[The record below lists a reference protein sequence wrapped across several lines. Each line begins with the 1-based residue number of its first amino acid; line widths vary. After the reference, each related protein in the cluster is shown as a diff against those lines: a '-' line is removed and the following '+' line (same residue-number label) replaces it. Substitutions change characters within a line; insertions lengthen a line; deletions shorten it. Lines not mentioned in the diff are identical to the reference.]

1 MSGTTFAL
9 ASCQYPADM
18 LERMPDATSQPD
30 GMNATP
36 SPADASLLALGRL
49 FDPSDKAGA
58 APGRSDPPSMLLL
71 VGDQVY
77 TDATAGLFDPKASDD
92 QYRIPYETR
101 DGSRGWGKVLR
112 RLNGSIYCLPDDHEI
127 IDNWE
132 PGGTVDPKPGI
143 DAYLN
148 YQRPYTPTL
157 PVWSDKPVHGGLPF
171 FLGDTRTERDGRTVQ
186 KLSTQCDGR
195 TVQNWRTARIMKKA
209 QYDALCAWM
218 VAPAKAKLPK
228 FFAAPSALLPRRLVV
243 ARDPACA
250 LHSDAW
256 DGYPCSLHA
265 LLAYA
270 CDNEVK
276 GLVFLSGDEHISD
289 LVRARV
295 SDLHT
300 GKQCTLHSVHSS
312 ALYAPYPFANA
323 IPEDFAR
330 SETFRFPDPPDAMA
344 GRYCCEVETM
354 FAPPGDGFAVLKA
367 QPSNGGWQLEVI
379 FHGADGPKDSQP
391 APITLF

>member
-1 MSGTTFAL
+1 MTITTFSL

-18 LERMPDATSQPD
+18 FERMPDGSNQPD
-30 GMNATP
+30 GPFATRG
-36 SPADASLLALGRL
+36 PADASLLALGKL
-49 FDPSDKAGA
+49 VDPTDMASQR
-58 APGRSDPPSMLLL
+58 APADPPTLLLL

-77 TDATAGLFDPKASDD
+77 TDATAGLFDPKASDNKYLFPYLSRKGGRGLND
-92 QYRIPYETR
+92 VKMGFGNRIQY
-101 DGSRGWGKVLR
+101 
-112 RLNGSIYCLPDDHEI
+112 LPDDHEI
-127 IDNWE
+127 ANNWE
-132 PGGTVDPKPGI
+132 PGGSVDPKDGI
-143 DAYLN
+143 DAYWK
-148 YQRPYTPTL
+148 YQRLVRKPQ
-157 PVWSDKPVHGGLPF
+157 VWSNDLVHGGLPF

-186 KLSTQCDGR
+186 KNSR
-195 TVQNWRTARIMKKA
+195 TDAYGQTLQHWSSARIMGDA
-209 QYDALCAWM
+209 QFKALCDWLVESAHDG
-218 VAPAKAKLPK
+218 LPK
-228 FFAAPSALLPRRLVV
+228 FIATPSAVLPRRLSV
-243 ARDPACA
+243 ARDPASA

-289 LVRARV
+289 LVRASV
-295 SDLHT
+295 TDLHT

-344 GRYCCEVETM
+344 GRYCCVVETM

>member
-1 MSGTTFAL
+1 
-9 ASCQYPADM
+9 M
-18 LERMPDATSQPD
+18 LERTPDERNDAHATIGPPDASFVQLNNILD
-30 GMNATP
+30 G
-36 SPADASLLALGRL
+36 S
-49 FDPSDKAGA
+49 K
-58 APGRSDPPSMLLL
+58 PPTLLL
-71 VGDQVY
+71 LLGDQVY
-77 TDATAGLFDPKASDD
+77 TDATAGLFDPKVTDD
-92 QYRIPYETR
+92 KYRISYQTWAA
-101 DGSRGWGKVLR
+101 SRGVGKARLR
-112 RLNGSIYCLPDDHEI
+112 RWLEIQYQPDDHEI

-132 PGGTVDPKPGI
+132 PGGKTDPSPGI
-143 DAYLN
+143 DYFWKK
-148 YQRPYTPTL
+148 QRRARPL
-157 PVWSDKPVHGGLPF
+157 GQIWLDNFVHGGLPF

-218 VAPAKAKLPK
+218 VAPANAKLPK

-391 APITLF
+391 APVTLF